1 MKLYSRRK
9 RCLAYI
15 GISLG
20 EPMKVSLLAV
30 IFGFV
35 SLSPA
40 LANSDIICVQE
51 FLKKTAFDPGLVDGK
66 WGKGTGVAINSLFDQ
81 VGLNKKGQEVTVE
94 QANEICAVLKSD
106 KYKEILELGQF
117 KIFSIDIK

>member
-1 MKLYSRRK
+1 LADYLKNSLYPFI
-9 RCLAYI
+9 LLFVI
-15 GISLG
+15 
-20 EPMKVSLLAV
+20 VSSVHAD
-30 IFGFV
+30 
-35 SLSPA
+35 
-40 LANSDIICVQE
+40 SDVKCIQE